1 MYRTKNVSSR
11 IACGALTLALCAGFL
26 SACGEK
32 TAAPS
37 PATAPAAPAASTPAA
52 AATTAADATVQFQKN
67 EAVGIARPE
76 FDATLKSVVE
86 QGKPGQKLE
95 ITGISYANEQG
106 KPGEDLGKARAEAA
120 GIFFMDKVPPE
131 QQIYAAEKSLLSA
144 PEGQFGGVRF
154 KWVDAPATVAAA
166 PAPTAAAA
174 APAPVAQ
181 APVPAPAPAPTPAP
195 VPAPAAAAA
204 PAASG
209 PVTLYFSSGSTTPR
223 LNAGARAQLKALA
236 AASNPITV
244 EGHADAYGNAERNV
258 ALSQARAEAVKKI
271 LVRLGAKADSVA
283 VSGAGST
290 KPADEKV
297 ASKNRRAE
305 VR

>member
-1 MYRTKNVSSR
+1 MYRTKKVSSR
-11 IACGALTLALCAGFL
+11 IACSALTLALCAGFL

-32 TAAPS
+32 AAAPT
-37 PATAPAAPAASTPAA
+37 PAAAPAASAPVA
-52 AATTAADATVQFQKN
+52 AADATVQFQKN

-76 FDATLKSVVE
+76 FDATLKSIVE

-131 QQIYAAEKSLLSA
+131 QQVYAAEKSLLSA

-154 KWVDAPATVAAA
+154 KWIDAPAAVAAA
-166 PAPTAAAA
+166 PAPPAA

-181 APVPAPAPAPTPAP
+181 APVPAPPPIPAPAPTPAP
-195 VPAPAAAAA
+195 APVPAPVAPAAA
-204 PAASG
+204 PTVSG
-209 PVTLYFSSGSTTPR
+209 PVTLYFSSGSATPK

-236 AASNPITV
+236 TTSTAITV
-244 EGHADAYGNAERNV
+244 EGHTDASGNAERNL
-258 ALSQARAEAVKKI
+258 ALSQARANAVKKI
-271 LVRLGAKADSVA
+271 LVRLGAKADSVT

-290 KPADEKV
+290 KPVDEKV
-297 ASKNRRAE
+297 AAKNRRAE